1 MNPDD
6 TDLFVGNGT
15 YKVVDYDSIF
25 TGINV
30 AWYIDF
36 SNKQSDSYI
45 RIRGRVTSTVKKP
58 TTASLT
64 DMNIS
69 PDINVT
75 YEDESAI
82 LDQIDRLR
90 S

>member
-6 TDLFVGNGT
+6 SDLFIGNGT
-15 YKVVDYDSIF
+15 LKVVDYDSIF

-36 SNKQSDSYI
+36 SNKQSDNYI

-64 DMNIS
+64 DMDNT

-75 YEDESAI
+75 DEDESVLLEY
-82 LDQIDRLR
+82 LDR
-90 S
+90 